1 MQCLPECK
9 HPANRVFSAN
19 KKRQNLKGTLFNVA
33 QAFIE
38 QHEKQSVTVLPTNLH
53 KLLLSVGCAHFDMAL
68 AELYFQEALAS
79 QRADGM
85 ILQQTGETT
94 DVAAFPLHGAL
105 LWYLYSVSKNK
116 SQSKHFL
123 AKLYPS
129 VLSWHAYLFLQRDAQ
144 EVALP
149 AIFHPAESLIEPLDE
164 QALPM
169 QEPLFLAALAW
180 SNEGLIKIGHLLKV
194 DILEVIQWHEL
205 SIFSMNN
212 KLWNKEQGAYEAFS
226 TRIGASKR
234 LCSLAGV
241 MPMIGEVPTQDQAEQ
256 ILQKLEAT
264 FLTNQEESFILF
276 PSCAGESQASI
287 LVNWLL
293 YRGLKRY
300 DFDTLAGLLR
310 RNMLQLFKVHGF
322 YGHFD
327 AQRGEPTHPHSC
339 CDPAIAAIAL
349 DLLKG
354 K

>member
-1 MQCLPECK
+1 M
-9 HPANRVFSAN
+9 
-19 KKRQNLKGTLFNVA
+19 KGTLFDVA

-38 QHEKQSVTVLPTNLH
+38 QHEKKSATVRPTNLH
-53 KLLLSVGCAHFDMAL
+53 KLLLSAGYAHFDMAF
-68 AELYFQEALAS
+68 AELYFQEAMAS
-79 QRADGM
+79 QGADGM
-85 ILQQTGETT
+85 ILQQVDETA

-123 AKLYPS
+123 EKLYPR
-129 VLSWHAYLFLQRDAQ
+129 VLSWHAYLFSQRDAQ
-144 EVALP
+144 EAALP
-149 AIFHPAESLIEPLDE
+149 AIFHPAESLIEPLE
-164 QALPM
+164 ASVLPV

-212 KLWNKEQGAYEAFS
+212 KLWDMEQGAFAAFS
-226 TRIGASKR
+226 IHEGEKKR
-234 LCSLAGV
+234 LHTMAGLL
-241 MPMIGEVPTQDQAEQ
+241 PMIGEVPTQDQAEQ
-256 ILQKLEAT
+256 ILQELEAA
-264 FLTNQEESFILF
+264 FLTDQGEGFILF
-276 PSCAGESQASI
+276 PSRVGESQASI
-287 LVNWLL
+287 LANWLL

-310 RNMLQLFKVHGF
+310 RNMLQLLKQHGF
-322 YGHFD
+322 YEHFD
-327 AQRGEPTHPHSC
+327 AQCGEPTDPHP
-339 CDPAIAAIAL
+339 DPAIAAIAL